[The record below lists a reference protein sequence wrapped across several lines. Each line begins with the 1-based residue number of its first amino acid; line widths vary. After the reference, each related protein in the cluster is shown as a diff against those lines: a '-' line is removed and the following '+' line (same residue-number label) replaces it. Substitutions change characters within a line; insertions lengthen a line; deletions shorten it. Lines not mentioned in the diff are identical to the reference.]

1 VSDRTK
7 QENGENNVSIAYD
20 FQNFRN
26 LPSPPPNITYL
37 YPNSSFI
44 LDNDVDIFTLM
55 SLRFELSIN
64 NNETSF
70 TEFKNRFSLGNMAFA
85 NQPYAVGTGVGVEV
99 IWYEIDAALPNGYTR
114 WNSAYGTASQ
124 TGSIFKIV
132 EILPYEVLGQEG
144 VLVKA
149 EFTCKLYNQNNNAVK
164 TLTSGQV
171 VTSFAFD

>member
-1 VSDRTK
+1 MKMKKTFLILLLAVAVVSSCKKDDNNDNNNNTNTPPNTTPDPFSLALTTSSTLFYK
-7 QENGENNVSIAYD
+7 ATVDGVSQFYKNGENNVSIAYD

-85 NQPYAVGTGVGVEV
+85 NQPPVLCNGT
-99 IWYEIDAALPNGYTR
+99 PNQK
-114 WNSAYGTASQ
+114 NLNFQ
-124 TGSIFKIV
+124 IK
-132 EILPYEVLGQEG
+132 
-144 VLVKA
+144 
-149 EFTCKLYNQNNNAVK
+149 
-164 TLTSGQV
+164 
-171 VTSFAFD
+171 